1 MKKRVGLLAA
11 LALCVTI
18 GGVYATWNYA
28 DTTGYVDR
36 ETVTIGL
43 TPIGSVS
50 NESLEITENSLKFLI
65 DDTDGDHIGDAV
77 VASGAITVTYHAAD
91 NNYEDVNVYC
101 NVEVDGQYFKTT
113 LQLNELTKDFALT
126 GQAANHTW
134 TLQASDLEI
143 DLGASEVN
151 LPTKAD
157 YDAFTISGNQIRV
170 EFTTAPKTVT
180 TTDSD

>member
-36 ETVTIGL
+36 ETVSIGL

-50 NESLEITENSLKFLI
+50 DEKLEITNNSLKFLI
-65 DDTDGDHIGDAV
+65 DDTNGDHIGDAV
-77 VASGAITVTYHAAD
+77 VATGSITVTYFAAA
-91 NNYEDVNVYC
+91 NNYETVNVYC
-101 NVEVDGQYFKTT
+101 NVEVDGQYFAT
-113 LQLNELTKDFALT
+113 QVDLNELTKTFALT
-126 GQAANHTW
+126 GQQKEHTW

-143 DLGASEVN
+143 DLGTTMVN

-157 YDAFTISGNQIRV
+157 YDAFSISGNQIRV
-170 EFTTAPKTVT
+170 EFTTSPKTADA
-180 TTDSD
+180 TDSD

>member
-1 MKKRVGLLAA
+1 MKKRVGLLAM

-36 ETVTIGL
+36 ETVSIGL

-50 NESLEITENSLKFLI
+50 NESLEITSNSLKFLI
-65 DDTDGDHIGDAV
+65 DDTDGNHIGDTV
-77 VASGAITVTYHAAD
+77 VATGAITVTYHAAA
-91 NNYEDVNVYC
+91 NNYENVDVYC
-101 NVEVDGQYFKTT
+101 NVEVDGQYFATT
-113 LQLNELTKDFALT
+113 LQLNELTENFALT
-126 GQAANHTW
+126 GQATNHTW
-134 TLQASDLEI
+134 TLDASDLEI
-143 DLGASEVN
+143 TLGSTMVN

-170 EFTTAPKTVT
+170 EFTTAPKAADA
-180 TTDSD
+180 TDSD